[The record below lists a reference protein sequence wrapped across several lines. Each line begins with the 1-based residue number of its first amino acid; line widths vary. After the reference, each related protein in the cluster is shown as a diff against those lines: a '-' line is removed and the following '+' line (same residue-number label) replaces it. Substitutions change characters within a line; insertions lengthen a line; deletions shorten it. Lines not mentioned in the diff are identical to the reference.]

1 MGQRYFETGY
11 VVVVRF
17 GYNGIRGVLF
27 VMVGLKFAFC
37 RSGGL
42 CWFSA
47 RNSNVCILS
56 TAIFVQEERKHT
68 WVL

>member
-42 CWFSA
+42 CW
-47 RNSNVCILS
+47 I
-56 TAIFVQEERKHT
+56 
-68 WVL
+68 